1 MVGRSLQ
8 REETERGG
16 IQAVNFATVTADAV
30 VMTSVNRH
38 DDGVAAVMT
47 LVTVT
52 MTESPS

>member
-1 MVGRSLQ
+1 MAPPYLAAPFSKVSLQ

-30 VMTSVNRH
+30 VMT
-38 DDGVAAVMT
+38 